1 MDFRKVSSNG
11 GAASVSLPKKT
22 LEELEIVDQDG
33 EIQGDQYAQI
43 EHEGSGRFTVNLVGA
58 D

>member
-11 GAASVSLPKKT
+11 GAASISLPKGT
-22 LEELEIVDQDG
+22 LEELEIVDEDG
-33 EIQGDQYAQI
+33 QIQGDQYAQI
-43 EHEGSGRFTVNLVGA
+43 EHQGDGRFTVDLIGA